1 MDDKEAM
8 YWLAVIKLAKQG
20 EQEAQQELSEE
31 NEVRKELK
39 LPSVEEELRKA
50 LINEELKERKRRQME
65 EDQRM
70 LEELQSA
77 KVIWKRPKK

>member
-39 LPSVEEELRKA
+39 LPSVEEDLRKVQA
-50 LINEELKERKRRQME
+50 GEELKKDKKRQG
-65 EDQRM
+65 
-70 LEELQSA
+70 
-77 KVIWKRPKK
+77 KP